1 MLDKLANDD
10 CILGKVPDLSEGQV
24 ADIVESWDFNKDGR
38 ITWFEFRD
46 CLNSKWTWRLQD
58 REKLNE
64 TIDQFFKLAYKYRMQ
79 GNDKD
84 SKEYAARALR
94 LQGSLTKTKPM

>member
-1 MLDKLANDD
+1 M
-10 CILGKVPDLSEGQV
+10 PDLSEDEVSQV
-24 ADIVESWDFNKDGR
+24 VDSWEFNKDGR
-38 ITWFEFRD
+38 VTWFDFREN
-46 CLNSKWTWRLQD
+46 LNEKWSWRLQE

-94 LQGSLTKTKPM
+94 L